1 MKISGSGAPE
11 RGLPAPS
18 SHSHADPAHAQL
30 PLGAPAPAYSKSLLG
45 GGTLTNTTYSGKVV
59 VMFLL
64 GYG

>member
-1 MKISGSGAPE
+1 VGRIFSLCLVLIAV
-11 RGLPAPS
+11 AV
-18 SHSHADPAHAQL
+18 PAHAQL

>member
-1 MKISGSGAPE
+1 MRRWLVVLLLASLQAGA
-11 RGLPAPS
+11 
-18 SHSHADPAHAQL
+18 AHAQL
-30 PLGAPAPAYSKSLLG
+30 PLGASAPVYSKSLLG